1 MQEPAGAGTRGRAG
15 AHGVRWGGRRMEEG
29 GSLDREPVSVEQD
42 PRRPESFMGDSGKG
56 ICKANR
62 GTAERPCIPPRELP
76 AGRACS
82 LKPCLV
88 AHPPSCVPRDTS
100 KGRDLQGRACL
111 DAGGQNFPV
120 GLAEPSLC
128 SGQADLSLSPACVF
142 SHQPLN

>member
-1 MQEPAGAGTRGRAG
+1 
-15 AHGVRWGGRRMEEG
+15 MEEG

-88 AHPPSCVPRDTS
+88 AHPPSCVPPQHVS
-100 KGRDLQGRACL
+100 LGILQK
-111 DAGGQNFPV
+111 AGICRGEPVWMQAARTFP
-120 GLAEPSLC
+120 LAW
-128 SGQADLSLSPACVF
+128 LSQACVLGR
-142 SHQPLN
+142 QT